1 MRRLSS
7 ACFTILIMIAAVAG
21 ADKSDV
27 SDSAKR
33 RSSRDQPRIDTTR
46 LPQPLQAFDTDGD
59 NALSPD
65 EIESLAERIGQ
76 LDRDGDG
83 RVDPMEL
90 REIFMLRRARDRGE
104 ARFEDGDFDRGEFDD
119 RFDRGPRE
127 GRRPG
132 PPERGRD
139 RFEDGDFDRGEFDD
153 RFDRGPGEGR
163 RPGPPDRGRN
173 RFEDDGLNS
182 QPDPGSRSE
191 RSRQDRG
198 EENRIQDER
207 ERYFNRINRMIDQ
220 LYRFDANGDGSLTAE
235 ELPPRAK
242 RLIDEADRDQSGS
255 IGRDELEMFLQQQ

>member
-104 ARFEDGDFDRGEFDD
+104 ARFEDGDFDRREFDD
-119 RFDRGPRE
+119 RFDRGPR
-127 GRRPG
+127 
-132 PPERGRD
+132 
-139 RFEDGDFDRGEFDD
+139 
-153 RFDRGPGEGR
+153 EGR

>member
-132 PPERGRD
+132 PP
-139 RFEDGDFDRGEFDD
+139 
-153 RFDRGPGEGR
+153 
-163 RPGPPDRGRN
+163 DRGRN

-255 IGRDELEMFLQQQ
+255 IDRDELEMFLQQQ

>member
-132 PPERGRD
+132 PP
-139 RFEDGDFDRGEFDD
+139 
-153 RFDRGPGEGR
+153 
-163 RPGPPDRGRN
+163 DRGRE
-173 RFEDDGLNS
+173 RFGDDGLNS

>member
-132 PPERGRD
+132 PP
-139 RFEDGDFDRGEFDD
+139 
-153 RFDRGPGEGR
+153 
-163 RPGPPDRGRN
+163 DRGRN

>member
-104 ARFEDGDFDRGEFDD
+104 A
-119 RFDRGPRE
+119 
-127 GRRPG
+127 
-132 PPERGRD
+132 

>member
-1 MRRLSS
+1 
-7 ACFTILIMIAAVAG
+7 
-21 ADKSDV
+21 
-27 SDSAKR
+27 
-33 RSSRDQPRIDTTR
+33 
-46 LPQPLQAFDTDGD
+46 
-59 NALSPD
+59 
-65 EIESLAERIGQ
+65 
-76 LDRDGDG
+76 
-83 RVDPMEL
+83 
-90 REIFMLRRARDRGE
+90 
-104 ARFEDGDFDRGEFDD
+104 
-119 RFDRGPRE
+119 
-127 GRRPG
+127 
-132 PPERGRD
+132 
-139 RFEDGDFDRGEFDD
+139 
-153 RFDRGPGEGR
+153 EGR

>member
-119 RFDRGPRE
+119 RFDRRPR
-127 GRRPG
+127 
-132 PPERGRD
+132 
-139 RFEDGDFDRGEFDD
+139 
-153 RFDRGPGEGR
+153 EGR